1 MAKLVKNFI
10 IGGLGLRTSASD
22 GTDQA
27 QNESSDV
34 KVLVGGSG
42 SMSEDEEEEDEFDIR
57 TSVVSKRG
65 TLSKWTN
72 YLHGWQD
79 RYFVIADGIL
89 SYYKSEFDTNYGC
102 RGSVSVQRA
111 TILVSCDTAK
121 VKLNNYPFLQLH
133 EFDELRFDVRVHD
146 CTYFLRAS
154 TVEEKQGWIDSIEA
168 NKVIASPLGS

>member
-22 GTDQA
+22 VPDQA

-42 SMSEDEEEEDEFDIR
+42 SVSEDEEEEDEFDIR

-111 TILVSCDTAK
+111 TILVSCYTAK
-121 VKLNNYPFLQLH
+121 VTLPSK
-133 EFDELRFDVRVHD
+133 D
-146 CTYFLRAS
+146 CLFFSFMSLMS
-154 TVEEKQGWIDSIEA
+154 
-168 NKVIASPLGS
+168 

>member
-10 IGGLGLRTSASD
+10 IGGLGLRTSVTD
-22 GTDQA
+22 VPDQA
-27 QNESSDV
+27 QSDV

-42 SMSEDEEEEDEFDIR
+42 SGSPSEEEEEEDEFDIR

-89 SYYKSEFDTNYGC
+89 SYYKSEFDTNFGC

-111 TILVSCDTAK
+111 SILVRCCIA
-121 VKLNNYPFLQLH
+121 H
-133 EFDELRFDVRVHD
+133 
-146 CTYFLRAS
+146 
-154 TVEEKQGWIDSIEA
+154 GWIKWVSFSA
-168 NKVIASPLGS
+168 P

>member
-10 IGGLGLRTSASD
+10 IGGLGLRTSVPD
-22 GTDQA
+22 GPDQT

-42 SMSEDEEEEDEFDIR
+42 SASDDEEEEEDEFDIR
-57 TSVVSKRG
+57 TSVVAKRG

-89 SYYKSEFDTNYGC
+89 SYYKSEFDTNFGC

-111 TILVSCDTAK
+111 TILVSWHKALDWIVWMTSCSFTNLMSYDLMSEYTT
-121 VKLNNYPFLQLH
+121 
-133 EFDELRFDVRVHD
+133 VHI
-146 CTYFLRAS
+146 S
-154 TVEEKQGWIDSIEA
+154 
-168 NKVIASPLGS
+168 

>member
-10 IGGLGLRTSASD
+10 IGGLGFRVSASD
-22 GTDQA
+22 GQDQV

-42 SMSEDEEEEDEFDIR
+42 SASEEDEEEDGFDMR
-57 TSVVSKRG
+57 TSAVSKRG

-111 TILVSCDTAK
+111 TILVRCFTAA
-121 VKLNNYPFLQLH
+121 H
-133 EFDELRFDVRVHD
+133 E
-146 CTYFLRAS
+146 
-154 TVEEKQGWIDSIEA
+154 
-168 NKVIASPLGS
+168 